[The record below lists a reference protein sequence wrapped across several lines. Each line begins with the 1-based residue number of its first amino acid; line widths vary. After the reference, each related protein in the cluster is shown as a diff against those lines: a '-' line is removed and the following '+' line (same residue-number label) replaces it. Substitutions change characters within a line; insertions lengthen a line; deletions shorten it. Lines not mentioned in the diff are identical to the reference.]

1 LSENGIN
8 YLFFNFHNEIE
19 AEVNK
24 DQQQQ
29 EKKHKPRVQV
39 VDKNEINFI
48 GICVYFVRCNN
59 SELETSNIA
68 QVFFYFSIILIS
80 QKFQDYNNFK

>member
-68 QVFFYFSIILIS
+68 QVFFYYYFSNIRQMSTL
-80 QKFQDYNNFK
+80 